1 MTNKVICPYCLEP
14 AKLVDNEVIYGRNYG
29 NSWLC
34 VPCDAYV
41 GCHKGTDNP
50 FGRLANKDLRQAKIR
65 AHIAFDPLW
74 KSKKMTRREAY
85 IWLSKKLGVE
95 TKDCHIGMFSIYQC
109 DLTVTIC
116 DMERLGQ

>member
-1 MTNKVICPYCLEP
+1 MCNKVICPYCLEP
-14 AKLVDNEVIYGRNYG
+14 AKLVDSEVIYGRSYG

-41 GCHKGTDNP
+41 GCHKGTNKP
-50 FGRLANKDLRQAKIR
+50 LGRLANKDLRQAKMK

-85 IWLSKKLGVE
+85 IFLANKLGVE

-116 DMERLGQ
+116 DMERLG